1 MLSDRHLCANPSQRA
16 TPEHQIIH
24 SFAFCHVSDCSPRSW
39 FKLCVLFSLGI
50 SGTHIA
56 LMPLHQRLLA
66 EEDSSGIRS
75 RQARV
80 KHEWLCLA
88 LVCFVGLALSC
99 HPTFSLHPK
108 EEVPDAES
116 LDVNLAAILQE
127 NHPCARL
134 QGQYRDETNS
144 VNEIDLEQDGCR
156 VSFQYQEAFYTGF
169 INKNTLH
176 VNDQSWSEG
185 EIFSTFIAFDD
196 NGEWLLN
203 YADISGQYTDSRGA
217 ALTVVQ
223 NGDQFSTT
231 YDDPFSESA
240 AGTWQALLGS
250 VSERDVTLYRPHGA
264 SDSGTVGLDGVVH
277 FEKDGVDWNLGWCDS
292 FTGGTCF
299 VSACDSRRGA
309 RCQRHPWVPTFWC
322 RCPPSTCSNGQGIC
336 EPNAG
341 AYFPRLV
348 SRCIP

>member
-1 MLSDRHLCANPSQRA
+1 MATLSESRREFACVSPCLELLSPQLVQAVCVIVIKHLQC
-16 TPEHQIIH
+16 
-24 SFAFCHVSDCSPRSW
+24 F
-39 FKLCVLFSLGI
+39 
-50 SGTHIA
+50 A
-56 LMPLHQRLLA
+56 LMELQAPFLPM
-66 EEDSSGIRS
+66 EDSSGIRPS
-75 RQARV
+75 QARV
-80 KHEWLCLA
+80 KCKWFFLA

-99 HPTFSLHPK
+99 HRTFVLHSG
-108 EEVPDAES
+108 EEMS
-116 LDVNLAAILQE
+116 LDVNLAAILQK
-127 NHPCARL
+127 NDPCARL

-144 VNEIDLEQDGCR
+144 VNEIDLEQDGCS
-156 VSFQYQEAFYTGF
+156 VSFQYQETFYTGF
-169 INKNTLH
+169 INKNILH
-176 VNDQSWSEG
+176 VNDKSWSEG

-196 NGEWLLN
+196 DGKWLLN

-250 VSERDVTLYRPHGA
+250 VSERDVTLNRPHGA

-341 AYFPRLV
+341 AYFPKLV
-348 SRCIP
+348 SRCMP